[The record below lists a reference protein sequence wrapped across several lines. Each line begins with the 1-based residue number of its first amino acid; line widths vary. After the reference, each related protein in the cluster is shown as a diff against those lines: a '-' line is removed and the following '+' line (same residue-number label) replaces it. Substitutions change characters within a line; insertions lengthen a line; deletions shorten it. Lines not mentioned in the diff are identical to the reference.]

1 MSCLRKPAAVLMS
14 LLVILTTIPPDL
26 GAAPLPAPAPQE
38 QYAPATATDLE
49 SLVAPIALYPDALVA
64 QILAASTF
72 PDQVVD
78 ADKWLK
84 SNSTLTGDKLKKAV
98 DEQPWDPS
106 VKALTQF
113 PSVLDNM
120 AKNLAWTSALG
131 EAAGT
136 QQQDVM
142 AAIQSMRAKAY
153 AEGNLKSGKEIRVVQ
168 ESPQVIVI
176 QPANPQVVY
185 VPQYNPT
192 VVYGTPVTTPGYSS
206 SDVAAAAII
215 SFGLGVAVGALANN
229 SCRGWGYS
237 SWNMNWHSSAVFY
250 NCGAYYGNPYWR
262 GGYYPG
268 YRPGYYPPY
277 PPVRPPYPP
286 PVRPPYPPGGRPPY
300 PPGGTRPPYPT
311 HPIARPTPP
320 PTTLPATR
328 PAVPATRPSQNPAS
342 PTMLPS
348 SRELRGYPQQTPAA
362 TPSRPN
368 AFSGSAGGRAQSV
381 RGNNSLSGS
390 GARAGGRR

>member
-1 MSCLRKPAAVLMS
+1 MARSRKLVAVLMS
-14 LLVILTTIPPDL
+14 LLVTLTTIPADL
-26 GAAPLPAPAPQE
+26 GAAPLPAPLPQE
-38 QYAPATATDLE
+38 QYAPAVAADLE

-64 QILAASTF
+64 QILGASTF

-78 ADKWLK
+78 ADKWMK
-84 SNSTLTGDKLKKAV
+84 SNTHLTGENLTQTVDK
-98 DEQPWDPS
+98 QSWDPS
-106 VKALTQF
+106 IKALTQF

-120 AKNLAWTSALG
+120 SKNLAWTSALG
-131 EAAGT
+131 EASGT

-142 AAIQSMRAKAY
+142 AAIQNMRTKAY
-153 AEGNLKSGKEIRVVQ
+153 AAGNLKSGKEIKVVQ

-206 SDVAAAAII
+206 SDMAAVAVL
-215 SFGLGVAVGALANN
+215 SFGLGVAIGALASSN
-229 SCRGWGYS
+229 SCRGWSYS
-237 SWNMNWHSSAVFY
+237 TWNMNWGRSTVYY

-262 GGYYPG
+262 GGYYPA
-268 YRPGYYPPY
+268 YRPGYYPPH
-277 PPVRPPYPP
+277 PPYRPPYRP
-286 PVRPPYPPGGRPPY
+286 PVRPPYPPGGARPPY
-300 PPGGTRPPYPT
+300 PSQ
-311 HPIARPTPP
+311 PIARPTPTP
-320 PTTLPATR
+320 LPATR
-328 PAVPATRPSQNPAS
+328 PATPATPTTRPSTNPGT
-342 PTMLPS
+342 PTTMPS

-362 TPSRPN
+362 KPAQPN

-381 RGNNSLSGS
+381 RGNSSLSGS